1 MLQKFMKITSNLE
14 QAVITKSTERK
25 KKKFSKRIGSKYR
38 LA

>member
-25 KKKFSKRIGSKYR
+25 KKSFPKE
-38 LA
+38 